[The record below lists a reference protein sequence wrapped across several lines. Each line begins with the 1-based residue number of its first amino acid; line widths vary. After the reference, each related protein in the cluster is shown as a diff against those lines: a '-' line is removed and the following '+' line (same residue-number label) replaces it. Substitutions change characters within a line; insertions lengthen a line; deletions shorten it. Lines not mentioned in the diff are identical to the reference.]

1 MLTTPKENKVV
12 ILHLPALGGEYHT
25 KLTYL
30 PSKQSTRLTCT
41 HLSRG
46 LVNTTKRKFTELMFP
61 LAYDLD
67 GFGQFFTEN
76 S

>member
-25 KLTYL
+25 KLTYQ
-30 PSKQSTRLTCT
+30 PSKQSTRLTGM
-41 HLSRG
+41 HLSRS
-46 LVNTTKRKFTELMFP
+46 LVNTTKRKFKLMFP

-67 GFGQFFTEN
+67 GFGQFFI
-76 S
+76 